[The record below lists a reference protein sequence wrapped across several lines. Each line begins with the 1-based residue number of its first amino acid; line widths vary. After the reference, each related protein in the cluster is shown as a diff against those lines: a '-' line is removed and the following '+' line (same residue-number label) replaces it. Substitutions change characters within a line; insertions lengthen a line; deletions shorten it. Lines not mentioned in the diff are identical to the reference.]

1 MVSDSRVEGI
11 FPSPVYITRRDSKP
25 DLTEEKE
32 IRDIIEDGMH
42 RNQENSTSN
51 NSYIFNTRLYNLKEF
66 CERHIKIYVNEIINP
81 KEQLDFYIT
90 QSWLNV
96 TKPDEHH
103 HKHNHQNSLISG
115 VFYISSVED
124 DKIMF
129 YDPNVKL
136 KERIRISPKEYNI
149 WNSASWFFS
158 VEKNNLMLFPSWMG
172 HGVNQNKN
180 ATTDRI
186 SISFNVFAKGI
197 FGNSDNK
204 NELIL

>member
-1 MVSDSRVEGI
+1 MSEFKIEGL
-11 FPSPVYITRRDSKP
+11 FPCPVYVTQRDSN
-25 DLTEEKE
+25 LNSTEGKE
-32 IRDIIEDGMH
+32 IEDIFEEGMYT
-42 RNQENSTSN
+42 NQSNSTSN
-51 NSYIFNTRLYNLKEF
+51 NSYIFDTRLNKLKRF
-66 CERHIKIYVNEIINP
+66 CEEHIKSYVKEIINP
-81 KEQLDFYIT
+81 KEELDFYIT

-96 TKPDEHH
+96 TRPGEQH
-103 HKHNHQNSLISG
+103 HKHIHQNSIISG
-115 VFYISSVED
+115 VFYVSSVED

-129 YDPNVKL
+129 YDPNDKL
-136 KERIRISPKEYNI
+136 KERIRILPKEFNI
-149 WNSASWFFS
+149 WNSASWFFP
-158 VEKNNLMLFPSWMG
+158 VEKNNLMLFPSWLG